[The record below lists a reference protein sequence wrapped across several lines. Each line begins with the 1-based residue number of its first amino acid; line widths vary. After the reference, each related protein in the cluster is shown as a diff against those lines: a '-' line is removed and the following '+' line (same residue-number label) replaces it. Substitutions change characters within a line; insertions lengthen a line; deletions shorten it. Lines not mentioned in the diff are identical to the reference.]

1 MYSLEAHGIFPSSYV
16 GKACLLQWKAMDFF
30 FSRQKTEWTMKFL
43 SHKNTVSVAVKS
55 LSNRRR
61 YESSKKKIWK
71 TVSLVKYFVIIR
83 EFPILHFSSSFCYS
97 SCLDYFVSV
106 RFSHPMHF
114 GCLFNHTFVQFEFND
129 FFVNSLFW
137 KCVLLNGLRCMSLA
151 STINRIYSCK
161 KCLNPSVGIKTP
173 EDMNWL
179 LLWWYGSLFVNVLK
193 YILKRYQCHSLIH
206 VHQLG
211 VKHRLDIITNQWF
224 IVTSTLSI

>member
-137 KCVLLNGLRCMSLA
+137 KCVLLNGLRCMFLA

-161 KCLNPSVGIKTP
+161 KCLNPS
-173 EDMNWL
+173 L
-179 LLWWYGSLFVNVLK
+179 LA
-193 YILKRYQCHSLIH
+193 
-206 VHQLG
+206 
-211 VKHRLDIITNQWF
+211 
-224 IVTSTLSI
+224 

>member
-1 MYSLEAHGIFPSSYV
+1 MEYFHLHMLARLVYCN
-16 GKACLLQWKAMDFF
+16 KKQWTSF

-61 YESSKKKIWK
+61 YEFSRRKTWK
-71 TVSLVKYFVIIR
+71 TVSLMKYTYFALSLSLLLST

-97 SCLDYFVSV
+97 SCLDYFVSA

-114 GCLFNHTFVQFEFND
+114 GCLFNHTFVQFEFNY

-151 STINRIYSCK
+151 STINRIYSCI
-161 KCLNPSVGIKTP
+161 KCLNPSVGKEKT

-179 LLWWYGSLFVNVLK
+179 LLWWYGSL
-193 YILKRYQCHSLIH
+193 
-206 VHQLG
+206 
-211 VKHRLDIITNQWF
+211 
-224 IVTSTLSI
+224 